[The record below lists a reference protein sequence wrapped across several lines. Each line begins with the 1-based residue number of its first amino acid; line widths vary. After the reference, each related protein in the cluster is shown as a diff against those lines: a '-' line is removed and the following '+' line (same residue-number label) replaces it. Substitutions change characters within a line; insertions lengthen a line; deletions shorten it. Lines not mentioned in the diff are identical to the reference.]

1 MSVAKELKTA
11 ELETSDSITQESE
24 TVELD
29 IPNDVIFPP
38 EDIYSDEPPLESD
51 LHLKQIIL
59 LIQCLELFWQDRNDF
74 YVAGNLTIYYSNRQ
88 LKSEKFR
95 GPDFF
100 AVLGTERKAR
110 KSWVV
115 WNEDGKYPNIIVE
128 ILSDSTASTDR
139 NLKKQIYQDTFR
151 TPDYFWFDPVSL
163 EFKGF
168 HLVDGQYQPLEPND
182 RGWLWSEQ
190 LDLFLGIHNEQLRYF
205 TSEGELLVSPEEF
218 AQQETLRADQEAQ
231 RADQE
236 AQRAERL
243 AAKLRELNIDV
254 DDL

>member
-1 MSVAKELKTA
+1 MSVAKELKTPD
-11 ELETSDSITQESE
+11 LE
-24 TVELD
+24 TVELETA
-29 IPNDVIFPP
+29 NDVIFPP
-38 EDIYSDEPPLESD
+38 GDLYSDEPPLESD

-59 LIQCLELFWQDRNDF
+59 LIQCLELFWQNRNDF

-100 AVLGTERKAR
+100 AVLGTERKPR

-115 WNEDGKYPNIIVE
+115 WNEDGKYPNVIVE

-168 HLVDGQYQPLEPND
+168 HLVDGEYQPLEAND

-190 LDLFLGIHNEQLRYF
+190 LNLFLGIENGQLRYF
-205 TSEGELLVSPEEF
+205 TPEGELLPTPQEL
-218 AQQETLRADQEAQ
+218 AQQETKRAEQETQ
-231 RADQE
+231 RANRE

-243 AAKLRELNIDV
+243 AAKLRELNIDI

>member
-1 MSVAKELKTA
+1 MSVTK
-11 ELETSDSITQESE
+11 ELETP
-24 TVELD
+24 ELEV
-29 IPNDVIFPP
+29 INDVIFPP
-38 EDIYSDEPPLESD
+38 GDLYSDEPPLESD
-51 LHLKQIIL
+51 LHLKQMIL
-59 LIQCLELFWQDRNDF
+59 LIQCLELFWQNRNDF

-95 GPDFF
+95 EPDFF
-100 AVLGTERKAR
+100 AVLGTERKPR

-115 WNEDGKYPNIIVE
+115 WEEDGKYPNVIVE
-128 ILSDSTASTDR
+128 ILSNSTAATDR
-139 NLKKQIYQDTFR
+139 ELKKQIYQDTFR

-168 HLVDGQYQPLEPND
+168 YLSNGEYQPLEANKQ
-182 RGWLWSEQ
+182 GWLWSEQ
-190 LDLFLGIHNEQLRYF
+190 LSLFLGIHEEKLRYF
-205 TSEGELLVSPEEF
+205 TPQGEILPTPQEL
-218 AQQETLRADQEAQ
+218 AQQETQRANQEAQ
-231 RADQE
+231 RADRE